1 MEAVRER
8 SDVRRQAIVDAA
20 VALAD
25 SDGVAAVT
33 MRNVAERLGV
43 GTMTLYSYVTDKHEL
58 LDLMG
63 DEVSRSMLLPEPLP
77 RDWRVALRQI
87 ALRTHHVLDRHPW
100 IFDARSPRPRH
111 RINTM
116 RHVEQSLEAVAPL
129 GLDPDTTVAVL
140 MAVDDYTLGHA
151 VRKHA
156 RRRMFGDR
164 PTRADLDPAVGRAIE
179 AGELPLLEA
188 RLESGAGLGAHPGA
202 EFEQGLDWLLD
213 GIEASVT
220 AGR

>member
-25 SDGVAAVT
+25 SEGVAAVT

-43 GTMTLYSYVTDKHEL
+43 GTMTLYSYVADKHEL
-58 LDLMG
+58 LDLMS
-63 DEVSRSMLLPEPLP
+63 DEVSRSMLVPEPLP
-77 RDWRVALRQI
+77 GDWREALRQI
-87 ALRTHHVLDRHPW
+87 ALRTRDALDRHPW

-116 RHVEQSLEAVAPL
+116 HHVEQSLEAVAPL
-129 GLDPDTTVAVL
+129 GVDQDTAAAVL

-151 VRKHA
+151 VRKHV
-156 RRRMFGDR
+156 RQRLVRDR
-164 PTRADLDPAVGRAIE
+164 AATPPVDPAVERAFE
-179 AGELPLLEA
+179 AGELPLLET
-188 RLESGAGLGAHPGA
+188 RMRSGAGLNPQP
-202 EFEQGLDWLLD
+202 ESSFEQGLEWLLD
-213 GIEASVT
+213 GIEAAVAPRS
-220 AGR
+220 